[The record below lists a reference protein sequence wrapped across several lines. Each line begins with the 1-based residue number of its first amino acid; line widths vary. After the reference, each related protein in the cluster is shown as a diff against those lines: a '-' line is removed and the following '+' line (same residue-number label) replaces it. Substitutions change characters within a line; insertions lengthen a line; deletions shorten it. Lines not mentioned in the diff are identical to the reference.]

1 MAVERSVWHKLAWA
15 LLMIML
21 CTGCGTAPA
30 QPTPLPPTRAAVS
43 PASTPRPSP
52 TLPPVEPQAGA
63 ARVWEGDGSVM
74 VYVPAGTFWM
84 GSREDDPDADGDEY
98 PQHEVYLDGFWIDQM
113 EVTNRLY
120 AGCVAE
126 RACNA
131 PYPSASHT
139 RQTYYG
145 DPQFA
150 DHPVINVSWNDAV
163 DYCQWAGKRLLS
175 EAEWEKAAR
184 GTDARKYPWGN
195 TPPDAALANYNQ
207 NEGDTVEVGRYPAGA
222 SPYGALDMAGNVYE
236 WVADRYDAHYYDQS
250 PRDNPAGPSSGTLRT
265 VRSGAWLY
273 VERRIRTTFRS
284 ERDPTTRD
292 GTIGFRCASTN

>member
-1 MAVERSVWHKLAWA
+1 M
-15 LLMIML
+15 
-21 CTGCGTAPA
+21 
-30 QPTPLPPTRAAVS
+30 
-43 PASTPRPSP
+43 
-52 TLPPVEPQAGA
+52 
-63 ARVWEGDGSVM
+63 M

-98 PQHEVYLDGFWIDQM
+98 PQHEVFLDGFWIDQM

-120 AGCVAE
+120 ARCVAE

-131 PYPSASHT
+131 PYPSGSHT

-150 DHPVINVSWNDAV
+150 DHPVINVSWNDALS
-163 DYCQWAGKRLLS
+163 YCQWAGKRLPT

-195 TPPDAALANYNQ
+195 TPPDRTLANYGG
-207 NEGDTVEVGRYPAGA
+207 NEGDTVEVGRYPAGV

-236 WVADRYDAHYYDQS
+236 WVADRYDARYYDQS

-284 ERDPTTRD
+284 ERDPTMRD